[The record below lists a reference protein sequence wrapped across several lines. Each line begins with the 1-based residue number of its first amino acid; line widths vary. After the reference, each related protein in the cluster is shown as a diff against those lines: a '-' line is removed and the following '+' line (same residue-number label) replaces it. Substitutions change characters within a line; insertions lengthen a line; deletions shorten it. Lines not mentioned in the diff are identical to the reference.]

1 MSQLNVHDPLQVS
14 SWKEIDVVLADPTR
28 RMRIISGIAIPEI
41 QVDDDDTPNRD
52 ECIVHTGA
60 ILPDFIQATCQV
72 GLASIT
78 NDESSYT
85 FAIDDA
91 WVDVDPANGEVLLHA
106 SLVAKGDGS
115 SLSRFGF
122 QIVVLYGNRV
132 TGVYGRIYWSS
143 AVLDATPHIFTKAG
157 VPFHPI
163 NVPTLVEVHAK
174 LRGPTTPGQQ
184 GDIISG
190 TAETDIGFVTPTG
203 SIHHDGGDFWVA
215 YAFDHLPL
223 GVSIRLAA
231 EKESPRFGGPLDFVT
246 ILGPNPVFLTPSH
259 LSERVDFRIQRHGG
273 VN

>member
-1 MSQLNVHDPLQVS
+1 MSQLDVRNPLQVS
-14 SWKEIDVVLADPTR
+14 SWKEIDVVLAEPTR
-28 RMRIISGIAIPEI
+28 RMRIISGIAIPEF
-41 QVDDDDTPNRD
+41 QVDDPGTPNGD

-60 ILPDFIQATCQV
+60 ILPDFIHATCQV

-78 NDESSYT
+78 NDESAYT

-91 WVDVDPANGEVLLHA
+91 WVDVAANGEVLLHA

-122 QIVVLYGNRV
+122 QIVVLYGTPV
-132 TGVYGRIYWSS
+132 IGVYGRIYWSS
-143 AVLDATPHIFTKAG
+143 DVLDATPHIFTKAG

-163 NVPTLVEVHAK
+163 SVPTLVEVHAK
-174 LRGPTTPGQQ
+174 LWGPTTPVQQ
-184 GDIISG
+184 DDIFSG

-231 EKESPRFGGPLDFVT
+231 ENESPRFGGPLDFVT

-259 LSERVDFRIQRHGG
+259 LSERVDFRIQRSGG